1 MPSRL
6 LSYQVPEFRA
16 LISYPSLTGRNL
28 SPFSRDRLG
37 MRVENSIGQ
46 VCEFL
51 LLFMREGL
59 GFLFHSSGVSPVRS

>member
-1 MPSRL
+1 
-6 LSYQVPEFRA
+6 
-16 LISYPSLTGRNL
+16 
-28 SPFSRDRLG
+28 

-59 GFLFHSSGVSPVRS
+59 GFLFHSSGVSPVHS